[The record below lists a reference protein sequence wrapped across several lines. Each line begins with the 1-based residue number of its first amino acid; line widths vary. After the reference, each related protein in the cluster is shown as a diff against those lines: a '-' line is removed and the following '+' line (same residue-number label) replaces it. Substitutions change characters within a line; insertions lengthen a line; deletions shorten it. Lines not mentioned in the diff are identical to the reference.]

1 MTGNDHNDDRVILR
15 RDLTTLLDVCSETVR
30 VWLRTGKLP
39 PPDVNLSR
47 RVQGWRVSTLR
58 AHGINVP

>member
-1 MTGNDHNDDRVILR
+1 MPGNDHNDDRVILR

-30 VWLRTGKLP
+30 VWLKAGKLP